1 MTSPRNEHRGIL
13 AWFAANHVAANLLM
27 LLIMVAGVI
36 SAVTIKKAIM
46 PQFETNMIRIRVPYL
61 GAAPEEVEE
70 GVILRIE
77 EAVQGLN
84 GIKHVNSTAREGFAE
99 VTLEVETGFDIN
111 EVMDQVKT
119 RVDGI
124 STFPEQT
131 ERPMIEKQEFQVQ
144 VTWISVYGNMGL
156 KVLKEITHQI
166 RDELMALPSVSAV
179 DIVGDRDYEI
189 SVEVSENT
197 LREYGLTMGEVAA
210 AIRAA
215 SLDMPGGS
223 IKTEKGDVL
232 LRTKGQVYTGREFAQ
247 IALRTNPDG
256 TRLLLGDIATI
267 KDGFVETEGYS
278 RFNGERAIN
287 LRVSSTGDQS
297 VLEID
302 KVVSKYIAEKK
313 DKLPE
318 GVKVDQWGNSAYYLK
333 DRMNMM
339 LKNMLAGAVLVFL
352 ILTLFLQI
360 RVAMWVVIGIPVS
373 FLGALWF
380 MPITPFPVDINILS
394 LFGFILVLGI
404 VVDDAIVIGESI
416 YTEISA
422 KGHTLDNVIR
432 GAHKVAMPA
441 TFGVLTSIAAFA
453 PMLMVGGQVGPAFE
467 AVGMVVILCLSFSL
481 IESKFILP
489 AHLAEM
495 KFKPD
500 DNSSHN
506 MLVRV
511 QRTVAARLSHVI
523 ENVYK
528 PLLQKSIEN
537 RYTTVALFVAGMI
550 LSVGLVY
557 SNYVKF
563 EFFPS
568 VPSDFIQSNLT
579 MNEGTSAETR
589 DEALVRM
596 EQAIHKVEA
605 DYLKGHPEDKGFLK
619 YILVYANGDLGGGV
633 VMELTKQEGRSISSN
648 EIEKLWRDEVGSI
661 PGAKEVRYTSSEGV
675 GGSRINF
682 QLTGTSYDQI
692 DKVAAALEAKLRE
705 YDGVYDI
712 RDSFNR
718 GSEEIR
724 LKIKPEAE
732 LLNLTMADL
741 GRQVRQAFY
750 GEEAQRIQRGRDELK
765 VMVRYP
771 RDERRSFANLENM
784 RIRTPDGNEVP
795 FSAVAEVEFGTSNA
809 VINRVDRKRTISVTA
824 DSDPDK
830 VQSSDLIEDISKN
843 YIPQLLKKHRG
854 VEYNLQGSSLE
865 QKKLVRRIAI
875 FFGFALFLIYGLLA
889 IPLRSYTLPCII
901 MSVIPFGF
909 IGAIIGHIV
918 FGLTV
923 NMMSLFGLVAL
934 SGVII
939 NDGLILVD
947 FVNQARLEGRALV
960 ESVVQACRQR
970 FRAILL
976 TTLTTFFGLFPIM
989 FETSLQARFVIPM
1002 AVSLAFGILFG
1013 TIITLFLIPS
1023 LYLILEDLK
1032 SLFPMKKSYQT
1043 SATTIAST
1051 AKQTRQ
1057 D

>member
-1 MTSPRNEHRGIL
+1 MTKKHTDIRGIL
-13 AWFAANHVAANLLM
+13 AWFAANPVAANLMM
-27 LLIMVAGVI
+27 LLIIVAGTI
-36 SAVTIKKAIM
+36 SAVSIKKAIM
-46 PQFETNMIRIRVPYL
+46 PQFETNTIRIRVPYL

-77 EAVQGLN
+77 EALQGLN
-84 GIKHVNSTAREGFAE
+84 GIKHINSTAREGMAQ
-99 VTLEVETGFDIN
+99 VDVEVETGFDIN
-111 EVMDQVKT
+111 EVLDQVKS
-119 RVDGI
+119 RVDAI

-131 ERPMIEKQEFQVQ
+131 ERPIVEKQEFQVQ
-144 VTWISVYGNMGL
+144 VTWISVYGNMGF

-166 RDELMALPSVSAV
+166 RDEMMALPSVSAV

-189 SVEVSENT
+189 AIELSENT

-210 AIRAA
+210 AIRSA

-223 IKTEKGDVL
+223 IKTEKGDIL
-232 LRTKGQVYTGREFAQ
+232 LRTKGQVYTGREFAN
-247 IALRTNPDG
+247 IALRSYANG

-267 KDGFVETEGYS
+267 KDGFVESEGYS
-278 RFNGERAIN
+278 RFNGKRAIN
-287 LRVSSTGDQS
+287 LRVSSTGNQS
-297 VLEID
+297 VLAID
-302 KVVSKYIAEKK
+302 NAVRKYIEQKK
-313 DKLPE
+313 EKLPE

-333 DRMNMM
+333 DRLNMM

-352 ILTLFLQI
+352 TLTLFLQL
-360 RVAMWVVIGIPVS
+360 RVALWVVIGIPIS

-380 MPITPFPVDINILS
+380 MPVTPFPIDINILS

-416 YTEISA
+416 YTEITA
-422 KGHTLDNVIR
+422 KGHNLDNVIR
-432 GAHKVAMPA
+432 GANKVAMPA
-441 TFGVLTSIAAFA
+441 TYGVLTTIAAFV

-467 AVGMVVILCLSFSL
+467 AVGMVVILCLTFSL

-495 KFKPD
+495 KFTPEHKRSR
-500 DNSSHN
+500 NL
-506 MLVRV
+506 LVRV
-511 QRTVAARLSHVI
+511 QQFTDSRLSYFI
-523 ENVYK
+523 ANIYRPILEKAINA
-528 PLLQKSIEN
+528 
-537 RYTTVALFVAGMI
+537 RYTTVALFFAGLI
-550 LSVGLVY
+550 ISVGLVY

-579 MNEGTSAETR
+579 MNEGTSPDTR
-589 DEALVRM
+589 NNALDRM
-596 EQAIHKVEA
+596 EQAIYDVQN
-605 DYLKGHPEDKGFLK
+605 DYLKQHPGDQDFLK
-619 YILVYANGDLGGGV
+619 YVLVYANGDLGGGV
-633 VMELTKQEGRSISSN
+633 VMELSKQEARSISAN
-648 EIEKLWRDEVGSI
+648 DIEHLWREKVGSI
-661 PGAKEVRYTSSEGV
+661 PGSKEVRYTSSEGV

-682 QLTGTSYDQI
+682 QLTGTDYHQI
-692 DKVAAALEAKLRE
+692 DKAAMALEAKLRE
-705 YDGVYDI
+705 YDGVYDV
-712 RDSFNR
+712 RDSYNR
-718 GSEEIR
+718 GTEEIR

-750 GEEAQRIQRGRDELK
+750 GEEAQRIQRGRDELR

-795 FSAVAEVEFGTSNA
+795 FSSVAEVKFGSSYA
-809 VINRVDRKRTISVTA
+809 VINRVDRKRTITVTA

-830 VQSSDLIEDISKN
+830 VQSSDLIDDISKN
-843 YIPQLLKKHRG
+843 FIPQLLKKYRG

-865 QKKLVRRIAI
+865 QKRLGRRIAI
-875 FFGFALFLIYGLLA
+875 FFCLALFLIYGLLA
-889 IPLRSYTLPCII
+889 IPLHSYSQPFII
-901 MSVIPFGF
+901 MSVIPFGV

-923 NMMSLFGLVAL
+923 SMMSLFGLVAL

-947 FVNQARLEGRALV
+947 FVNSARREGLSLSA
-960 ESVVQACRQR
+960 SVILACQQR

-976 TTLTTFFGLFPIM
+976 TTLTTFFGLLPIM

-1002 AVSLAFGILFG
+1002 ALSLAFGILFG
-1013 TIITLFLIPS
+1013 TVITLFMLPA
-1023 LYLILEDLK
+1023 LYLILEDLM
-1032 SLFPMKKSYQT
+1032 SLLPVRRSVTKPEP
-1043 SATTIAST
+1043 ASRT
-1051 AKQTRQ
+1051 A
-1057 D
+1057 

>member
-1 MTSPRNEHRGIL
+1 MTKKHTDIRGIL
-13 AWFAANHVAANLLM
+13 AWFAANPVAANLMM
-27 LLIMVAGVI
+27 LLIIVAGTI
-36 SAVTIKKAIM
+36 SAVSIKKAIM
-46 PQFETNMIRIRVPYL
+46 PQFETNTIRIRVPYL

-77 EAVQGLN
+77 EALQGLN
-84 GIKHVNSTAREGFAE
+84 GIKHINSTAREGMAQ
-99 VTLEVETGFDIN
+99 VDVEVETGFDIN
-111 EVMDQVKT
+111 EVLDQVKS
-119 RVDGI
+119 RVDAI

-131 ERPMIEKQEFQVQ
+131 ERPIVEKQEFQVQ
-144 VTWISVYGNMGL
+144 VTWISVYGNMGF

-166 RDELMALPSVSAV
+166 RDEMMALPSVSAV

-189 SVEVSENT
+189 AIELSENT

-210 AIRAA
+210 AIRSA

-223 IKTEKGDVL
+223 IKTEKGDIL
-232 LRTKGQVYTGREFAQ
+232 LRTKGQVYTGREFAN
-247 IALRTNPDG
+247 IALRSYANG

-267 KDGFVETEGYS
+267 KDGFVESEGYS
-278 RFNGERAIN
+278 RFNGKRAIN
-287 LRVSSTGDQS
+287 LRVSSTGNQS
-297 VLEID
+297 VLAID
-302 KVVSKYIAEKK
+302 NAVRKYIEQKK
-313 DKLPE
+313 EKLPE

-333 DRMNMM
+333 DRLNMM

-352 ILTLFLQI
+352 TLTLFLQL
-360 RVAMWVVIGIPVS
+360 RVALWVVIGIPIS

-380 MPITPFPVDINILS
+380 MPVTPFPIDINILS

-416 YTEISA
+416 YTEITA
-422 KGHTLDNVIR
+422 KGHNLDNVIR
-432 GAHKVAMPA
+432 GANKVAMPA
-441 TFGVLTSIAAFA
+441 TYGVLTTIAAFV

-467 AVGMVVILCLSFSL
+467 AVGMVVILCLTFSL

-495 KFKPD
+495 KFTPEHKRSR
-500 DNSSHN
+500 NL
-506 MLVRV
+506 LVRV
-511 QRTVAARLSHVI
+511 QQFADSRLSYFI
-523 ENVYK
+523 ANIYRPILEKAINA
-528 PLLQKSIEN
+528 
-537 RYTTVALFVAGMI
+537 RYTTVALFFAGLI
-550 LSVGLVY
+550 ISVGLVY

-579 MNEGTSAETR
+579 MNEGTSPDTR
-589 DEALVRM
+589 NNALDRM
-596 EQAIHKVEA
+596 EQAIYDVQN
-605 DYLKGHPEDKGFLK
+605 DYLKQHPGDQDFLK
-619 YILVYANGDLGGGV
+619 YVLVYANGDLGGGV
-633 VMELTKQEGRSISSN
+633 VMELSKQEARSISAN
-648 EIEKLWRDEVGSI
+648 DIEHLWREKVGSI
-661 PGAKEVRYTSSEGV
+661 PGSKEVRYTSSEGV

-682 QLTGTSYDQI
+682 QLTGTDYHQI
-692 DKVAAALEAKLRE
+692 DKAAMALEAKLRE
-705 YDGVYDI
+705 YDGVYDV
-712 RDSFNR
+712 RDSYNR
-718 GSEEIR
+718 GTEEIR

-750 GEEAQRIQRGRDELK
+750 GEEAQRIQRGRDELR

-795 FSAVAEVEFGTSNA
+795 FSSVAEVKFGSSYA
-809 VINRVDRKRTISVTA
+809 VINRVDRKRTITVTA

-830 VQSSDLIEDISKN
+830 VQSSDLIDDISKN
-843 YIPQLLKKHRG
+843 FIPQLLKKYRG

-865 QKKLVRRIAI
+865 QKRLGRRIAI
-875 FFGFALFLIYGLLA
+875 FFCLALFLIYGLLA
-889 IPLRSYTLPCII
+889 IPLHSYSQPFII
-901 MSVIPFGF
+901 MSVIPFGV

-923 NMMSLFGLVAL
+923 SMMSLFGLVAL

-947 FVNQARLEGRALV
+947 FVNSARREGLSLSA
-960 ESVVQACRQR
+960 SVILACQQR

-976 TTLTTFFGLFPIM
+976 TTLTTFFGLLPIM

-1002 AVSLAFGILFG
+1002 ALSLAFGILFG
-1013 TIITLFLIPS
+1013 TVITLFMLPA
-1023 LYLILEDLK
+1023 LYLILEDLM
-1032 SLFPMKKSYQT
+1032 SLLPVRRSVTKPEP
-1043 SATTIAST
+1043 ASRT
-1051 AKQTRQ
+1051 A
-1057 D
+1057 